1 MHNIK
6 TIIKVVVATILIAGS
21 MVCLLETRNQS
32 PENSGIILVLV
43 GLSCFIVG
51 VNVFGTIKTVKNEK
65 VHNLYKEIVIRE
77 NEIME
82 QLAKTNEVDFI
93 DIYKLMP
100 KVKENF
106 LDTIHLTPAGM
117 EILAEEIS
125 KKINLS

>member
-1 MHNIK
+1 M
-6 TIIKVVVATILIAGS
+6 ILCS
-21 MVCLLETRNQS
+21 FSFYLHD
-32 PENSGIILVLV
+32 
-43 GLSCFIVG
+43 F
-51 VNVFGTIKTVKNEK
+51 VKNEK

-106 LDTIHLTPAGM
+106 LDTIHRKDSFLLWLL
-117 EILAEEIS
+117 I
-125 KKINLS
+125 